1 MKRRDF
7 LQSGAALAAGRLWP
21 VTPALREPGGSLL
34 RAEGC
39 ALAPAARA
47 AEGPLPTIRLGSLA
61 VSRFIL
67 GSNPFWGISHT
78 SDQRDAEM
86 KSFYTDE
93 RIVRA
98 LDEAADCGLNAVVSP
113 PDARW
118 IKLWAG
124 YREAQGR
131 LPLWI
136 SQCHGRPE
144 QMPAEIDRSV
154 KAGASAVFI
163 QGVRVEE
170 QFGKGNFDVLRS
182 WIERVRA
189 AGLPAGAA
197 AHWPEIHPELE
208 RRGFP
213 TDFYFQCIYDAS
225 RTSDYSTAER
235 EKALATIDKIAKPV
249 VAYKI
254 LGAGRLTPAEGFEF
268 VFNRIKR
275 KDGACVGIFAR
286 EAIDQIR
293 QNATFTR
300 MLTPA

>member
-7 LQSGAALAAGRLWP
+7 LRAGAVVAAG
-21 VTPALREPGGSLL
+21 GLL
-34 RAEGC
+34 RPDV
-39 ALAPAARA
+39 PAAAAAPRA
-47 AEGPLPTIRLGSLA
+47 AEPPLPTVRLGSLD

-78 SDQRDAEM
+78 SDARDAEM
-86 KSFYTDE
+86 RSFYTDE
-93 RIVRA
+93 RIARV
-98 LDEAADCGLNAVVSP
+98 LDEAADCGLNAIVSP

-118 IKLWAG
+118 IGIWAR
-124 YREAQGR
+124 YREARGR

-144 QMPAEIDRSV
+144 QMPAEIDRSI
-154 KAGASAVFI
+154 KAGAQAIFI

-170 QFGKGNFDVLRS
+170 QFAKGNFDTLRA
-182 WIERVRA
+182 WIERIRA

-197 AHWPEIHPELE
+197 AHWPEIHLELE
-208 RRGFP
+208 RRKFP
-213 TDFYFQCIYDAS
+213 TDFYFQCVYNAS
-225 RTSDYSTAER
+225 KTSDYSAAER
-235 EKALATIDKIAKPV
+235 EAAMATIDRIAKPV

-254 LGAGRLTPAEGFEF
+254 LGAGRLKAAEGFEF

-275 KDGACVGIFAR
+275 KDGVCVGIFAR

-293 QNATFTR
+293 QNATYTR
-300 MLTPA
+300 MLTGA